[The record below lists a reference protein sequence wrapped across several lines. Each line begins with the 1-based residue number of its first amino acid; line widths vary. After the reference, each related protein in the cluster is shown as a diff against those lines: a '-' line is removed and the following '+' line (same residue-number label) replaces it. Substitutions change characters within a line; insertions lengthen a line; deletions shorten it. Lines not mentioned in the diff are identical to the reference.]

1 MKHSKNTT
9 VKLTNNNVGDNS
21 HYILYNTSNY
31 NAVIE
36 NSVSEILTKFVEVII
51 EYMRFIS
58 EKIMMKNKPYYRFIF
73 ERGIETLIHVFSV
86 IFYYTKNL
94 QLTFYHT
101 QKAYYFYTEFIEQIS
116 DDNVTFLQ
124 LSSRDAILFVYKKTI
139 FDLNNEYRKNIQE
152 PTSEEKNI
160 LATVD
165 TYTDIYKSI
174 VLFII
179 NHKGFNY
186 ETKNDYI
193 NTSCDAIEFIS
204 ETLNKNKIK
213 PNYIECV
220 HLFITLLED
229 KKLEIFDFFKVLDE
243 FIKKIISK
251 KKFDEKVIKNKIYDS
266 EINNFVNHNELNKIV
281 EWIFSD

>member
-139 FDLNNEYRKNIQE
+139 FDINNEYRKNIQE

-165 TYTDIYKSI
+165 IYTDIYKSI